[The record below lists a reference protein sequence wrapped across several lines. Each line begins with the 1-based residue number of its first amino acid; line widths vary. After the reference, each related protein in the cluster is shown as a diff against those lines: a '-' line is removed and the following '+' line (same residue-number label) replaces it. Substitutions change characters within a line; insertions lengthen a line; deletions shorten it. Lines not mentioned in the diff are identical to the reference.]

1 MNRTIASLICGSVLA
16 SKGDIEEL
24 LFEPGVIV
32 SYESIRRWCGK
43 FGAGSA
49 RRVKAVRRKPGT
61 TWHLD
66 EVFVTLRGK
75 PYPKETLI
83 RMGIA
88 IVLHYYPDVE
98 YKTMPNGSGQRGRDC
113 AANRS
118 VSLGDDAAPTSV
130 RDSQSRRISAPGILR
145 PPNALPPGR
154 FPTP

>member
-1 MNRTIASLICGSVLA
+1 MPSSCEHPMMRLTAATDRAPSCSMNRTIASLICGSVLA

-32 SYESIRRWCGK
+32 SYESIRSWCGK

-88 IVLHYYPDVE
+88 IVLHYY
-98 YKTMPNGSGQRGRDC
+98 
-113 AANRS
+113 
-118 VSLGDDAAPTSV
+118 
-130 RDSQSRRISAPGILR
+130 
-145 PPNALPPGR
+145 
-154 FPTP
+154 